1 MKIEQLLI
9 WYDPGIIVNSSDPF
23 WSSGKMYLKLDG
35 KFVQNCIWDPDIYF
49 VSVDNIE
56 SYSPSPTAKVAS
68 PQHIFLNEFGIITS
82 WLQVSKLTLSC
93 GMEFTYYP
101 FDKQVHACSIL
112 TNDSWKIKYATVVI
126 MHKSLCEETF
136 SDL

>member
-9 WYDPGIIVNSSDPF
+9 WYDPGIIVNSTHPF

-35 KFVQNCIWDPDIYF
+35 EFVQNCIWNPDIYF

-56 SYSPSPTAKVAS
+56 SYSPSPTAKIAS
-68 PQHIFLNEFGIITS
+68 PQHVFLNEFGIITS

-101 FDKQVHACSIL
+101 FDKQVHDRRILIKVCSR
-112 TNDSWKIKYATVVI
+112 
-126 MHKSLCEETF
+126 CEYY
-136 SDL
+136 LLI

>member
-9 WYDPGIIVNSSDPF
+9 WYDPGIIVNSTHPF

-35 KFVQNCIWDPDIYF
+35 EFVQNCIWNPDIYF

-56 SYSPSPTAKVAS
+56 SYSPSPTAKIAS
-68 PQHIFLNEFGIITS
+68 PQHVFLNEFGIITS

-101 FDKQVHACSIL
+101 FDKQVHDTRILIKVCSR
-112 TNDSWKIKYATVVI
+112 
-126 MHKSLCEETF
+126 CEYYVC
-136 SDL
+136 